1 MPKIVDHDDYRKE
14 MLDKCFS
21 LFSTKGYANITMKE
35 IAAEIGVST
44 GTLYHYFPTKESIL
58 GQMISRAGEIN
69 TAEYISRAETT
80 GSAADRFM
88 LMIDFWKEKGEYYK
102 NLMLLSIDMKR
113 TSTTEESEIVFR
125 TFSDHYTEI
134 IAEKLNLSP
143 EFARSIF
150 IHIMGLVLHSIL
162 TPRFLDYEEEID
174 RFSELIK
181 PFIKENSNDK

>member
-1 MPKIVDHDDYRKE
+1 MPKIVDHNDYRKE

-21 LFSTKGYANITMKE
+21 FFSRKGYANITMKE
-35 IAAEIGVST
+35 IAGEIGVST

-69 TAEYISRAETT
+69 TAEYISRAEST

-102 NLMLLSIDMKR
+102 NLMMLSIDMKR
-113 TSTTEESEIVFR
+113 ISPPEESERVFR

-134 IAEKLNLSP
+134 MADKLALTP

-162 TPRFLDYEEEID
+162 APGSLNYEEEID
-174 RFSELIK
+174 RFSALIK
-181 PFIKENSNDK
+181 PFIKEKSNGK

>member
-35 IAAEIGVST
+35 IAGEIGVST

-69 TAEYISRAETT
+69 TAEYISRSESA
-80 GSAADRFM
+80 GSVMDRFT
-88 LMIDFWKEKGEYYK
+88 LIVDFWKEKGEYYK

-113 TSTTEESEIVFR
+113 ISPPEESEKVFKS
-125 TFSDHYTEI
+125 FSDHYTEI
-134 IAEKLNLSP
+134 MADKLDLTP

-162 TPRFLDYEEEID
+162 APGSLNYAEEID

-181 PFIKENSNDK
+181 PFIKEKSNGK